1 MRADR
6 TGGGNV
12 AIGHPTGAGI
22 VRAAG
27 DDRLILAFLA
37 AAIVPAGQA
46 FTCKPTHV
54 WDGDGPIWCA
64 EGPRIR
70 LAGIA
75 ARELDGTCR
84 RGHPCPE
91 ASGIAARD
99 ALVRLLGGAR
109 GVSRDGHVLVDGPRL
124 RCRSGGLDKYRRQ
137 LATCALAGRR
147 DLGTALIERGVAVRW
162 RYAAR

>member
-1 MRADR
+1 M
-6 TGGGNV
+6 
-12 AIGHPTGAGI
+12 
-22 VRAAG
+22 
-27 DDRLILAFLA
+27 
-37 AAIVPAGQA
+37 PAGQA

-54 WDGDGPIWCA
+54 WDGDSPIWCA

-84 RGHPCPE
+84 RGHPCAE

-109 GVSRDGHVLVDGPRL
+109 GVSRDGHVLVEGPALTCLSR
-124 RCRSGGLDKYRRQ
+124 GPDKYRRQ
-137 LATCALAGRR
+137 LATCTFPAGA
-147 DLGTALIERGVAVRW
+147 DLGAALIGSSVALPW
-162 RYAAR
+162 R